1 MSKGKEN
8 THTIIIESGTCYRIR
23 YNHAKKLTTFQT
35 LHCSWK
41 ILSIYL
47 QDMFKYHAFKN
58 LFQIFASLVPQNAQ
72 QTENVYLTNKTIFL
86 CELVKETGP
95 RFLS

>member
-8 THTIIIESGTCYRIR
+8 THTNSENTVIIESGICPKIQ
-23 YNHAKKLTTFQT
+23 YNSAKILTTFQT

-47 QDMFKYHAFKN
+47 QDIFKY
-58 LFQIFASLVPQNAQ
+58 
-72 QTENVYLTNKTIFL
+72 NVF
-86 CELVKETGP
+86 
-95 RFLS
+95 